1 MINRYCQTSIKYSL
15 YCFQKFLIPSKIPIT
30 FFFIFLLCFSVNAQ
44 LYDTLSLKFKK
55 TKLLIVNKHNTTD
68 EWSFE
73 QEEQKEK
80 KKKND
85 IQLMITSGLFYLNS
99 KLVFSGIEKTNIVP
113 NNQINSNTQG
123 LTFYWKNL
131 TLKNK
136 LKLSFGAG
144 LNIQRLNLGMHRT
157 FLTEDSLYFRHDQ
170 GFNNNR
176 NVLKFNHWILPIALY
191 FPIKNKIFAHLELKN
206 HFINNA
212 KLDVKTIEN
221 KIISREITKEKFF
234 QKRYFPSFKT
244 SIIYQSIGF
253 FFESSLSSSSTLFD
267 NQFNYSFGISLCK
280 YH

>member
-1 MINRYCQTSIKYSL
+1 MIKRYCQTSTKYSL

-30 FFFIFLLCFSVNAQ
+30 FFFIFLLSFSVNAQ

-55 TKLLIVNKHNTTD
+55 TKLLIVNKHDTNN

-73 QEEQKEK
+73 EEEQKDK
-80 KKKND
+80 KKENNL
-85 IQLMITSGLFYLNS
+85 QFMVTSGLFHLNS
-99 KLVFSGIEKTNIVP
+99 KLVFSGIEKTDIIP
-113 NNQINSNTQG
+113 CNQVNSNTQG

-131 TLKNK
+131 TLKNS

-144 LNIQRLNLGMHRT
+144 FNIQRLNLGMHRT
-157 FLTEDSLYFRHDQ
+157 FLTKDSLYFRFDQ
-170 GFNNNR
+170 QFNNNR
-176 NVLKFNHWILPIALY
+176 NVLKFNQWILPIALY

-221 KIISREITKEKFF
+221 KIMNRVITKEKFF
-234 QKRYFPSFKT
+234 QKRYYASFKT

-253 FFESSLSSSSTLFD
+253 FFESSLSSNSTLFK
-267 NQFNYSFGISLCK
+267 NQFNYSFGILLCK
-280 YH
+280 YR